1 MSDTTRPASPAHNAR
16 ALLKQLQQDYKVIG
30 EHQPLAIGID
40 RQLLA
45 ARPDIDRKA
54 MRIALG
60 MHTRA
65 VSYLKVLQSAQTR
78 FNLDGSPAGE
88 VSEEQRS
95 LAAKTLHEHF
105 KKRALEHKTRA
116 ATEAAERQ
124 HAEKLRQLQ
133 DKFSKK

>member
-1 MSDTTRPASPAHNAR
+1 MSETTQQTSPAHHAR
-16 ALLKQLQQDYKVIG
+16 ALLKQLQQEYKVIG

-40 RQLLA
+40 KQLLA
-45 ARPDIDRKA
+45 ARPEIDRKA

-65 VSYLKVLQSAQTR
+65 IPYLKVLQNAQQR

-88 VSEEQRS
+88 VSGEQRA

-105 KKRALEHKTRA
+105 KKRAQEHKKKA
-116 ATEAAERQ
+116 EAEAAERQ

-133 DKFSKK
+133 EKFARK